1 MSDRAFGR
9 TGFVDECAICVSGG
23 AGGSGCVSF
32 RREAHVDRGG
42 PDGGDGGR
50 GGDVWLVADEGV
62 VSLLAFKDHPHRRA
76 GNGVHGSGSGRRG
89 RNGKD
94 KEVPVPVGTTVLTPE
109 GERLA
114 DLSAAGQRF
123 LAAAGGAGGRG
134 NARFL
139 NNRRR
144 APRFAEQGE
153 QVQERWLHLEMKL
166 LADAALVG
174 FPNAGKSTLLSRISA
189 SKARVADYPFT
200 TLVPN
205 LGVVAT
211 ADGEDF
217 VVADVPGLIEGA
229 SEGKG
234 LGHRFLR
241 HVERSLV
248 LVVLL
253 DVSPDAEFVPEKQLD
268 VLLGELGAYRP
279 ELLDR
284 RRLVIASKVD
294 VSVPLDWVDLNISAV
309 TGRGVGRFIGR
320 LSALVKEARE
330 EEGTFESAR
339 ESARDAAGA
348 AGAAGAP
355 DAPPVVHRPPPKH
368 APEMVYL
375 EREGEAW
382 RVRGRPAERAVALSD
397 LTEEGAMAYAL
408 DRLRNLGV
416 DRMLSRAS
424 ARTGDEV
431 RVGEVAFEYVSDAL
445 HESPGEGEPE
455 C

>member
-1 MSDRAFGR
+1 MSDRAFGK

-50 GGDVWLVADEGV
+50 GGDVWLVAEEGV

-76 GNGVHGSGSGRRG
+76 GNGAHGSGSGRRG

-94 KEVPVPVGTTVLTPE
+94 KEVPVPVGTTVFTPE

-123 LAAAGGAGGRG
+123 LAAPGGAGGRG

-153 QVQERWLHLEMKL
+153 KVQERWLHLEMKL

-205 LGVVAT
+205 LGVVAS

-229 SEGKG
+229 SDGKG

-253 DVSPDAEFVPEKQLD
+253 DVSPAAEFVPEKQLD

-284 RRLVIASKVD
+284 RRLVVASKVD
-294 VSVPLDWVDLNISAV
+294 VSVPLDWADLNISAV

-330 EEGTFESAR
+330 EEGAFDSSQETR
-339 ESARDAAGA
+339 ETSRETSRG
-348 AGAAGAP
+348 
-355 DAPPVVHRPPPKH
+355 APPVIHRPLPKH
-368 APEMVYL
+368 APEMVYI

-408 DRLRNLGV
+408 DRLRSLGV
-416 DRMLSRAS
+416 DRMLSRAA

-431 RVGEVAFEYVSDAL
+431 RVGEAAFEYVSDAL
-445 HESPGEGEPE
+445 EESSEEGEPG

>member
-1 MSDRAFGR
+1 MSDRVFEK
-9 TGFVDECAICVSGG
+9 TGFVDECAICVRGG
-23 AGGSGCVSF
+23 DGGSGCVSF

-42 PDGGDGGR
+42 PDGGDGGS
-50 GGDVWLVADEGV
+50 GGDVWLVACESV
-62 VSLLAFKDHPHRRA
+62 ASLLALGDHPHRRA
-76 GNGVHGSGSGRRG
+76 GNGAHGSGAGRRG

-94 KEVPVPVGTTVLTPE
+94 KEVPVPVGTIVFTPQ

-114 DLSAAGQRF
+114 DLSAAGERW
-123 LAAAGGAGGRG
+123 LAAPGGSGGRG

-139 NNRRR
+139 SNRRR
-144 APRFAEQGE
+144 APKFAEQGE
-153 QVQERWLHLEMKL
+153 KAQERWLRLEMKL

-174 FPNAGKSTLLSRISA
+174 FPNAGKSTLISRISA

-200 TLVPN
+200 TLIPN
-205 LGVVAT
+205 LGVVVT
-211 ADGEDF
+211 EEGEDF

-253 DVSPDAEFVPEKQLD
+253 DISPDAELHPEKQLD
-268 VLLGELGAYRP
+268 VLLGELCAYRP

-284 RRLVIASKVD
+284 RRLVVASKVD
-294 VSVPLDWVDLNISAV
+294 VSSPLDWADMSISAV
-309 TGRGVGRFIGR
+309 TGRGVREFIGR
-320 LSALVKEARE
+320 LTALVKDARE
-330 EEGTFESAR
+330 EQ
-339 ESARDAAGA
+339 GA
-348 AGAAGAP
+348 SDSTRGAP
-355 DAPPVVHRPPPKH
+355 SVVHPVVHRPLPKH
-368 APEMVYL
+368 APEMVRL

-397 LTEEGAMAYAL
+397 LTDAGAMTYVL
-408 DRLRNLGV
+408 ERLRNLGV
-416 DRMLSRAS
+416 DRMLSRAA
-424 ARTGDEV
+424 ARTGDTV
-431 RVGEVAFEYVSDAL
+431 RVGEATFEYVEDSLA
-445 HESPGEGEPE
+445 ESSGGGASE